1 MSGVLYV
8 VATPIGNLK
17 DITLRAVETLIT
29 VDLIACEDTR
39 RTKILLVH
47 YNIVKPC
54 ISFYSQNQF
63 RKIPSLIDELKK
75 GKNVAVV
82 TDAGTPG
89 ISDPGFFLVKKAIE
103 EGIKVETVPGVSAVI
118 TALSASG
125 LPSDGFVF
133 LGFLPRKK
141 GKIKKVLEK
150 VAELEKTIIFY
161 ESPYR
166 IKKTLEI
173 ISEVFPSDSD
183 IVVCRELTKKF
194 EEFIRG
200 TVSDVIG
207 KLPEKILGE
216 ITVLI
221 STSKSRITAKCHCD
235 PTQAEKQSTMLM

>member
-1 MSGVLYV
+1 MNGVLYV
-8 VATPIGNLK
+8 VATPIGHLK
-17 DITLRAVETLIT
+17 DITLRALETLKA

-47 YNIVKPC
+47 YDIATPQ

-63 RKIPSLIDELKK
+63 RKIPYLIDELKK
-75 GKNVAVV
+75 GKNIALVS
-82 TDAGTPG
+82 DAGTPG

-103 EGIKVETVPGVSAVI
+103 QGLKVETVPGVSAVV

-125 LPSDGFVF
+125 LPTDGFVF

-141 GKIKKVLEK
+141 GKIKKVFEK
-150 VAELEKTIIFY
+150 VAGLEKTIIFY
-161 ESPYR
+161 ESPFR
-166 IKKTLEI
+166 IKKTLKIITEI
-173 ISEVFPSDSD
+173 FPQDSD

-200 TVSDVIG
+200 TASDIIE
-207 KLPEKILGE
+207 KLPEKIMGE

-221 STSKSRITAKCHCD
+221 SAGAK
-235 PTQAEKQSTMLM
+235 

>member
-8 VATPIGNLK
+8 VATPIGHLK
-17 DITLRAVETLIT
+17 DITLRALETLKA

-47 YNIVKPC
+47 YDIATPQ

-63 RKIPSLIDELKK
+63 RKIPYLIDELKK
-75 GKNVAVV
+75 GKNVALVS
-82 TDAGTPG
+82 DAGTPG

-103 EGIKVETVPGVSAVI
+103 QGLKVEPVPGVSAVV

-125 LPSDGFVF
+125 LPTDGFVF
-133 LGFLPRKK
+133 LGFLPRKT
-141 GKIKKVLEK
+141 GKIKKVFEK
-150 VAELEKTIIFY
+150 VAGLKKTIIFY

-173 ISEVFPSDSD
+173 ISEIFPQDSD
-183 IVVCRELTKKF
+183 IVICRELTKKF

-200 TVSDVIG
+200 KVSDIIK

-221 STSKSRITAKCHCD
+221 SEGS
-235 PTQAEKQSTMLM
+235 E

>member
-17 DITLRAVETLIT
+17 DITLRALETLKA
-29 VDLIACEDTR
+29 VDIIACEDTR

-47 YNIVKPC
+47 YGIATPQ

-63 RKIPSLIDELKK
+63 KKIPHLIDELKK
-75 GKNVAVV
+75 GKNIALVS
-82 TDAGTPG
+82 DAGTPG

-103 EGIKVETVPGVSAVI
+103 QGLKIETVPGVSSVVA
-118 TALSASG
+118 ALSASG
-125 LPSDGFVF
+125 LPTDGFVF
-133 LGFLPRKK
+133 LGFLPRKP
-141 GKIKKVLEK
+141 GKIKKVFNNI
-150 VAELEKTIIFY
+150 AGLEKTIIFY

-173 ISEVFPSDSD
+173 ITEIFSRDSD
-183 IVVCRELTKKF
+183 IVICRELTKKF

-200 TVSDVIG
+200 KVSDINE

-221 STSKSRITAKCHCD
+221 SARTK
-235 PTQAEKQSTMLM
+235 